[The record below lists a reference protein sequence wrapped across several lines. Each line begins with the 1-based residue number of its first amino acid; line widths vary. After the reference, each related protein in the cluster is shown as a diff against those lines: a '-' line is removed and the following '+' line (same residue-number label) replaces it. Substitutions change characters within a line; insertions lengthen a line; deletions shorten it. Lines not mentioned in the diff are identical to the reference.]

1 MDKRQFNASDIVFA
15 NLVKQGREIVSMKF
29 TGVGSIADIVNYL
42 RRKLNANLGAVV
54 IKVRNYTQGWSFSQ
68 KLVMR
73 EMPLPQ
79 GTQLTLF

>member
-1 MDKRQFNASDIVFA
+1 MNKRQFNASDIVFA

-29 TGVGSIADIVNYL
+29 TGVGSIADIINYL
-42 RRKLNANLGAVV
+42 RRKLNANLGPVV
-54 IKVRNYTQGWSFSQ
+54 IKVRNFTQGWSFSQ
-68 KLVMR
+68 QLLMR